1 MLELSYKKTIMSR
14 QKMNQ
19 SLIEILYIILYFLYI
34 IFYTCNFNGDG
45 NKTLSFDKYLQMV
58 LRKINPEKIHLIE
71 SPRKNPPPPKNI
83 ISENCSL
90 GKKIPWEEI
99 LLGTLPSSFPLLPL
113 QNIPHPNFFPFWFCD
128 FLSCFWFC
136 FMWYSNFLFDFT
148 KNDKQTFLVKY
159 KLFCC
164 VPRCV

>member
-1 MLELSYKKTIMSR
+1 MSR

-58 LRKINPEKIHLIE
+58 LRKINPEKIRPIE
-71 SPRKNPPPPKNI
+71 SPRKKPHLQKISSQKIAPQGKN
-83 ISENCSL
+83 SP
-90 GKKIPWEEI
+90 GKKSSQEPSPRPF
-99 LLGTLPSSFPLLPL
+99 PSSLCRTSPIL
-113 QNIPHPNFFPFWFCD
+113 IFFRSGFVIF
-128 FLSCFWFC
+128 
-136 FMWYSNFLFDFT
+136 SNFLFDFP